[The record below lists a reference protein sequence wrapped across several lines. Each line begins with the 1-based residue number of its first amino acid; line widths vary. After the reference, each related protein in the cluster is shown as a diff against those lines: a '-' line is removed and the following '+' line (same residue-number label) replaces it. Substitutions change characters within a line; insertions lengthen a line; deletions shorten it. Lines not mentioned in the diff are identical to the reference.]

1 VGQRRAAQ
9 HQRPDRVPAPPG
21 PRRCRAA
28 TRPGRAGGRIVGGI
42 VLVGAAVLTLGFG
55 GTDAKTY
62 WWTAFWLVLAVL
74 NLTVGYQ
81 GVLVAHHQAAA
92 RA

>member
-1 VGQRRAAQ
+1 MRTRNDNLNPPRSGLLRL
-9 HQRPDRVPAPPG
+9 VPPWEYRHPHGWAS
-21 PRRCRAA
+21 
-28 TRPGRAGGRIVGGI
+28 GRIVGGI